1 MGDEAYETNRQAV
14 REIVWDRL
22 REVALPDSRFDLN
35 FDEFIPDFVG
45 SEQATERVTSLE
57 EYRRSRVI
65 FVTPDNCL
73 TSLRSRCVRDNK
85 ILIVSTYG
93 IRRGFVLLRREDVPP
108 GQELYAAWLD
118 GLEHFGRPIRL
129 RDLREFGDLNLL
141 VTGASAVNSEGLR
154 FGKGHGY
161 FDVEVGIFTSI
172 GTMNENTPVIAV
184 VHDCQV
190 VDVPMEPGPTDT
202 VVDRIVTSNR
212 DILTGGNL
220 PRPSGIRWD
229 LLPAEMLAT
238 IPPLQELQGSWGR
251 QASAAST
258 SVARRAQR

>member
-1 MGDEAYETNRQAV
+1 MGDDVQKTDRQAV
-14 REIVWDRL
+14 RELVWDRL

-73 TSLRSRCVRDNK
+73 TSLRARCVRDNK
-85 ILIVSTYG
+85 TLIVSTYG

-108 GQELYAAWLD
+108 GQELHAAWLD
-118 GLEHFGRPIRL
+118 GLEHFGRPIGL
-129 RDLREFGDLNLL
+129 GDLREIGNLHLL
-141 VTGASAVNSEGLR
+141 VTGASAVNTEGLR

-172 GTMNENTPVIAV
+172 GTMGENTPVIAV

-202 VVDRIVTSNR
+202 VVDRIVTSSR

-229 LLPAEMLAT
+229 LLPAEMLAS
-238 IPPLQELQGSWGR
+238 IPPLQELRRSWGG
-251 QASAAST
+251 QMST
-258 SVARRAQR
+258 APTLGSRRAQR